1 MISESALE
9 DFQVKNDTKSEGTL
23 MRSVVPILAGDPDIL
38 NEGHLPFVD
47 LDSMN
52 ENTTVSPVPDL
63 FIRAQPAPVDRQV
76 RQDLD
81 KIIVPTKQ
89 VSVHLAPKF
98 SLGAKG
104 PAGSI

>member
-1 MISESALE
+1 
-9 DFQVKNDTKSEGTL
+9 

-38 NEGHLPFVD
+38 NEEHLSFVD

-63 FIRAQPAPVDRQV
+63 FVGAQPASVDRQV
-76 RQDLD
+76 REDLD
-81 KIIVPTKQ
+81 KIIVTTKQ